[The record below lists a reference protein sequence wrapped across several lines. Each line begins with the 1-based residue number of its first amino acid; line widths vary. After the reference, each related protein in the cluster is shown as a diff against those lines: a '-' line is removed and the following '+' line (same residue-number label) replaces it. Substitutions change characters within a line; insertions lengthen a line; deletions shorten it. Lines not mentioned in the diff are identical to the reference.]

1 MEVELGLL
9 LEKDYKYYEDIIK
22 KNNKVIYESIRND
35 WFFRF
40 IIKNHRDEINEL
52 ETESVFLKSILSSF

>member
-1 MEVELGLL
+1 MEVELGFL

-35 WFFRF
+35 
-40 IIKNHRDEINEL
+40 
-52 ETESVFLKSILSSF
+52 